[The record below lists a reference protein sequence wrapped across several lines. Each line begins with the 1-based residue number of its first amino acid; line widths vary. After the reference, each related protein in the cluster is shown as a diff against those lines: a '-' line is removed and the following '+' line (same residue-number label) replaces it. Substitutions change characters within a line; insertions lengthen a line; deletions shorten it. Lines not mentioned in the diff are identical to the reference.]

1 MVGQRKL
8 AVFFFIIQRTKNL
21 PLKLKFAKIS
31 VVRSKNSWIYAA
43 KEKLEIVSGA
53 APPPFRIFAGGLPR
67 RLRRRKRF
75 GLIQVYK
82 TFDLK
87 EKLMVESLNST
98 NEQFNPDELY
108 RKALEDHPDEYRSLP
123 ESEVKA
129 LITEIAEE
137 IKRLEEVGEK
147 EKARIEM
154 PPETAKKIGAIWV
167 NSGVGTYDTPLKEKE
182 RGVYKDLPW
191 MQWADRAR
199 LNHAAILA
207 RKVAEARSGEN
218 FDRGSLASIKERKAK
233 IKEMISRYGP
243 KIICNGSE
251 IENDSVAEV
260 LAREGTIIPEDAV
273 TIIQGTAEHPIVN
286 TLDTVK
292 TLKLPPEFRDDQ
304 ELAIVAH
311 APHLARIMRMIN
323 KQPPFPRTTKVRL
336 FPVPTPE
343 AGKKEYAELEIL
355 GILNYALR
363 KGVADKESYPYVVN
377 E

>member
-1 MVGQRKL
+1 M
-8 AVFFFIIQRTKNL
+8 
-21 PLKLKFAKIS
+21 P
-31 VVRSKNSWIYAA
+31 
-43 KEKLEIVSGA
+43 
-53 APPPFRIFAGGLPR
+53 
-67 RLRRRKRF
+67 
-75 GLIQVYK
+75 
-82 TFDLK
+82 
-87 EKLMVESLNST
+87 ESLNST

-108 RKALEDHPDEYRSLP
+108 QKALADHADYGSLP
-123 ESEVKA
+123 ESEVKV

-154 PPETAKKIGAIWV
+154 PAEMAKKIGAIWV
-167 NSGVGTYDTPLKEKE
+167 NSGVGTYDTAIKEKE
-182 RGVYKDLPW
+182 RGVYKNLPW
-191 MQWADRAR
+191 MEWADRAR

-233 IKEMISRYGP
+233 IKEMIEKFGP
-243 KIICNGSE
+243 KIIYNGVE
-251 IENDSVAEV
+251 LENDTVADV
-260 LAREGTIIPEDAV
+260 LSREGTIIPEDKV
-273 TIIQGTAEHPIVN
+273 TIIRGTTEQPIVN

-292 TLKLPPEFRDDQ
+292 TLKLPQGFEADQ

-343 AGKKEYAELEIL
+343 TGKKAYAELETL

-363 KGVADKESYPYVVN
+363 RGVADKKSYPYTVN

>member
-1 MVGQRKL
+1 
-8 AVFFFIIQRTKNL
+8 
-21 PLKLKFAKIS
+21 
-31 VVRSKNSWIYAA
+31 
-43 KEKLEIVSGA
+43 
-53 APPPFRIFAGGLPR
+53 
-67 RLRRRKRF
+67 
-75 GLIQVYK
+75 
-82 TFDLK
+82 
-87 EKLMVESLNST
+87 MVESLEPT
-98 NEQFNPDELY
+98 NEPFNPDELY
-108 RKALEDHPDEYRSLP
+108 RKALADHTDYGNLP
-123 ESEVKA
+123 ESEIKA
-129 LITEIAEE
+129 LITEIAQE
-137 IKRLEEVGEK
+137 IKQLEEVGEK

-154 PPETAKKIGAIWV
+154 PAETAKKIGAIWV

-182 RGVYKDLPW
+182 RGVYKNLPW
-191 MQWADRAR
+191 IQWADRQR

-233 IKEMISRYGP
+233 IKEMIGRYGP
-243 KIICNGSE
+243 KIIYNGTE
-251 IENDSVAEV
+251 LEDDTVADV
-260 LAREGTIIPEDAV
+260 LSREGTIIPEDDV
-273 TIIQGTAEHPIVN
+273 IIIRGSVERPIIN

-311 APHLARIMRMIN
+311 APHLARIMRMLN

-355 GILNYALR
+355 GILNYVLR
-363 KGVADKESYPYVVN
+363 RGVAEKESYPYVMN